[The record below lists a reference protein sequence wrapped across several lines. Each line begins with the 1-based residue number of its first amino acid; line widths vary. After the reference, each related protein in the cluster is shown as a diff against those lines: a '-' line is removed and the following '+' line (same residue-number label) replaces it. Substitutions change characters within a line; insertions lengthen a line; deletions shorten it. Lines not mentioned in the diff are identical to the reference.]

1 MLSET
6 ACATLEKLNETL
18 EVAYDLIDDD
28 NMISTMEP
36 QDNENCILNS
46 YDWGSVK
53 WRHMH

>member
-1 MLSET
+1 MLSKT